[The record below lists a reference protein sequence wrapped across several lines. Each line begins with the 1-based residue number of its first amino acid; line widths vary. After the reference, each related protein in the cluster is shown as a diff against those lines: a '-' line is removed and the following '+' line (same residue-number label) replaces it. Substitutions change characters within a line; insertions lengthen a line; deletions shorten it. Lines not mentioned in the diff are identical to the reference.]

1 MVCVEC
7 AATTSDS
14 VSGLEV
20 VSHVVVFELFTL
32 CTKAEFCSRSQMV
45 PIWSQSIRFR
55 RFPSSKE
62 CEKWFARRPGACL
75 SDLPGPPQLVP
86 QSEAALVGVFEP
98 QVEDIDIFDA
108 LRKLPRL
115 GRGHDRRGVAGWRS

>member
-1 MVCVEC
+1 MSSYSNYSFC
-7 AATTSDS
+7 AQKPSFAHGPKWWDFGANLF
-14 VSGLEV
+14 VSPF
-20 VSHVVVFELFTL
+20 SP
-32 CTKAEFCSRSQMV
+32 SR
-45 PIWSQSIRFR
+45 
-55 RFPSSKE
+55 KE
-62 CEKWFARRPGACL
+62 CDKWFARNPGACL

-115 GRGHDRRGVAGWRS
+115 GCGHDRRGVAGWRS